1 MPAEHAQRTW
11 GMWIDGDWRP
21 SASGRTF
28 AVENPKDALVLAE
41 VAEGGAADIDAA
53 VAAAQRAFEG
63 WSGTPPEARARVMAK
78 AAEILRSRMDEFVRI
93 EVDQT
98 GRARR
103 ELSAQLGR
111 LPEWYEYFGA
121 LARTHEDTVPPFN
134 GPFLNY
140 TRRVPL
146 GVVGHVTP
154 WNHPLLILTKKVAP
168 SLAAGNSMV
177 VKPSELA
184 PLTPLLLGEV
194 LRDAGLPDGVYN
206 VVSGFGADAGAAL
219 TRHKGIRKIDLTG
232 GTETG
237 KTVASLAGQ
246 NLTRFAGELGGKAA
260 MVAFPG
266 VAPQAVVNA
275 ALFAS
280 FIATGQTCVQGS
292 RLIVHRSIHDAVVE
306 ELVARTRALRL
317 GDPQDLRT
325 QVGPLVSE
333 RQRAIVEKYVRIGQE
348 EGATL
353 AVGGRRPEG
362 AAYERGYWYL
372 PTVFTGVRNDM
383 RIAQEEIFG
392 PVVCVMPF
400 DDEEE
405 AIALANG
412 TEFGLAA
419 SVWTEDVRQAH
430 RVAHR
435 MQAGI
440 VWINDHHRID
450 PASPWGGF
458 KMSGIGRENGIA
470 AYHEYT
476 QIQNVIV
483 NLSSAA
489 FDWFA
494 DDDAMKRYS

>member
-1 MPAEHAQRTW
+1 
-11 GMWIDGDWRP
+11 MWIDGDWRP

-28 AVENPKDALVLAE
+28 AVENPKDASVLAE

-53 VAAAQRAFEG
+53 VAAAQRAFDG
-63 WSGTPPEARARVMAK
+63 WSETPPEARARVMAK

-111 LPEWYEYFGA
+111 LPEWYDYFGA

-206 VVSGFGADAGAAL
+206 VVPGFGADAGAAL

-494 DDDAMKRYS
+494 DDGAMKRYS